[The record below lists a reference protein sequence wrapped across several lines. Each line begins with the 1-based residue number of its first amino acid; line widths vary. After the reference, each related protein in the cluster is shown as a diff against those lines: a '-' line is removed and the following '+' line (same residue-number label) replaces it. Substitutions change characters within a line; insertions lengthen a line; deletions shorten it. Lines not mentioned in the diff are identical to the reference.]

1 VKVLYFHQHF
11 STPAGATG
19 LRSYAMA
26 RRLIERGHQVS
37 VVCGSYRAADSGLNG
52 PFTRGRRQGIVDGFE
67 VIEIDLP
74 YSNSDSYL
82 RRSRTF
88 VRFALCGIQLA
99 LSENYDL
106 VFATTTP
113 LTAGIPAIFARFLRG
128 KRFVF
133 EIRDLW
139 PELPRAM
146 GTITNPVVL
155 AMMSALEWLS
165 YRSAHRLIAL
175 APGIVDGIARRGVPR
190 DRITMI
196 PNGCSL
202 DLFRMGLPGWR
213 PEGVRASDLMAVFAG
228 THGRANGLDA
238 LLEAASVL
246 KRRGADVIKI
256 VLIGDGASKG
266 RLIQRARDERLDN
279 VVFQDPVDKERLA
292 RLLAGADLGLQIL
305 ANVPQFYYGTSP
317 NKFFDYL
324 AAGLPVATNYP
335 GWIADLIREHRI
347 GFVVPSQD
355 PDSFADRLQCA
366 AADRGALIAMRGRA
380 RALAET
386 QFDSRELADRFVDWL
401 EQCRSYRTE

>member
-1 VKVLYFHQHF
+1 
-11 STPAGATG
+11 
-19 LRSYAMA
+19 MA
-26 RRLIERGHQVS
+26 RRLVQRGHHVTI
-37 VVCGSYRAADSGLNG
+37 VCGSYRAAVSGLNG
-52 PFTRGRRQGIVDGFE
+52 PFTRGRRRGVVDGFE

-82 RRSRTF
+82 RRSRLF
-88 VRFALCGIQLA
+88 VQFALRGVQLA
-99 LSENYDL
+99 LAENYDL

-113 LTAGIPAIFARFLRG
+113 LTAGVPAIFARLIRG

-133 EIRDLW
+133 EVRDLW

-146 GTITNPVVL
+146 GIITNPIVL

-165 YRSAHRLIAL
+165 YHAAHRLIAL
-175 APGIVDGIARRGVPR
+175 APGIVDGIERRGVPR
-190 DRITMI
+190 NRITMI

-213 PEGVRASDLMAVFAG
+213 PEQVRASDLMAVFAG
-228 THGRANGLDA
+228 AHGRANGLDA
-238 LLEAASVL
+238 LLEVASVL
-246 KRRGADVIKI
+246 KRRGANVIKI
-256 VLIGDGASKG
+256 VLVGDGALKG
-266 RLIQRARDERLDN
+266 RLMQRARAKRLDN

-335 GWIADLIREHRI
+335 GWVADLIREHRI
-347 GFVVPSQD
+347 GFLVPPED
-355 PDSFADRLQCA
+355 PDRFADTLQCA
-366 AADRGALIAMRGRA
+366 AADRGALTAMRERA
-380 RALAET
+380 RVLAET
-386 QFDSRELADRFVDWL
+386 QFDNRELADRFVDWL
-401 EQCRSYRTE
+401 EQCRS